1 MSLDDLVLLPISSKY
16 TYVEFFPPPWPI
28 VNMHNVPCFRHRLN
42 TDAISDMVVVKKIRQ
57 FCLITPQNH
66 LPPGYTQQQLAEVL
80 GVDQALVSR
89 ALNNAS
95 APLSPLKN
103 TKKRNKRQDAFE
115 VQYQDLVFLVT
126 GFWVWIYMVECIKLL
141 HPQFFNQLLLR
152 NHQSSNSRDSPM
164 SRDLQLKCIND
175 KGAHKKQKIGATT
188 VVVCTTDKCE
198 VTRVHP
204 YVHVTYKSQLQ
215 LLFCFLCVEC
225 AATWQSISGFQ

>member
-1 MSLDDLVLLPISSKY
+1 MSLDDLVLLPRRRELQATFFENLRYPNLSKY
-16 TYVEFFPPPWPI
+16 TYVECFPPPWPI
-28 VNMHNVPCFRHRLN
+28 VNMYNVPRFRHRLN

-115 VQYQDLVFLVT
+115 VQYPDLVFLVT
-126 GFWVWIYMVECIKLL
+126 GFWVWIYL
-141 HPQFFNQLLLR
+141 HGSIYSLSTPNFLTN
-152 NHQSSNSRDSPM
+152 
-164 SRDLQLKCIND
+164 CCYEI
-175 KGAHKKQKIGATT
+175 
-188 VVVCTTDKCE
+188 
-198 VTRVHP
+198 TRVQIAE
-204 YVHVTYKSQLQ
+204 TA
-215 LLFCFLCVEC
+215 LCLGTC
-225 AATWQSISGFQ
+225 N